1 MKLTSRQWLV
11 YFSAWIPYGL
21 SYVAV
26 FLAQGIDSIWSAF
39 TTMICN
45 VPAAAFLGIGL
56 IFFFGKFNWN
66 LKNRW
71 YFYLVHIFSA
81 LAFSL
86 IWYGLVLLFLSAYSS
101 LLRGFWSPTWFTG
114 YALQWQLFSG
124 VMIYSTIACVIY
136 LLQINENLRIE
147 TEKTAQAET
156 RAAQIEA
163 LYAQSQLSALRA
175 QLNPHFLFNTLHS
188 LMALTRYEPT
198 KAEMALEKLSEML
211 RFVLQEKSETAANL
225 IRLEDEWKFVQNYLE
240 LEKMRLGERLI
251 IKNEIDSRALNCL
264 IPAFTIQPL
273 IENAIKHGI
282 SPYQRAGTVSIRIRK
297 TPENLELEVADDG
310 PGKKIKTNT
319 KSNGLGLKLVR
330 QQLETSY
337 QGQAEFSVENGN
349 NNGFT
354 VSIKIPLETKN
365 VADKHLNN

>member
-1 MKLTSRQWLV
+1 MKLTKRQWLI
-11 YFSAWIPYGL
+11 YFAAWIPYGL

-26 FLAQGIDSIWSAF
+26 FLAQGIDSVWSALA
-39 TTMICN
+39 TMICN
-45 VPAAAFLGIGL
+45 VPAAALLGIGL

-66 LKNRW
+66 LHYRW

-81 LAFSL
+81 LSFSL
-86 IWYGLVLLFLSAYSS
+86 LWYGLVLLFLSAYSS
-101 LLRGFWSPTWFTG
+101 ILRGVWTPTWFTG

-124 VMIYSTIACVIY
+124 VMIYSTITCVIY

-147 TEKTAQAET
+147 TEKAAQAET

-163 LYAQSQLSALRA
+163 IFAQSQLSALRA

-188 LMALTRYEPT
+188 LMALTRYEPS
-198 KAEMALEKLSEML
+198 KAEMALEKLAEML
-211 RFVLQEKSETAANL
+211 RFVLQEKDETTTNL
-225 IRLEDEWKFVQNYLE
+225 IRLEDELKFVQNYLE

-251 IKNEIDSRALNCL
+251 IKNEIDSKALNCL
-264 IPAFTIQPL
+264 IPAFTLQPL

-282 SPYQRAGTVSIRIRK
+282 SPYNRVGTVSISIRK
-297 TPENLELEVADDG
+297 TVENLELEVADDG
-310 PGKKIKTNT
+310 FGKKEKIAPQ
-319 KSNGLGLKLVR
+319 SNGLGLKLVC

-337 QGQAEFSVENGN
+337 LGQAEFSFKNGT

-354 VSIKIPLETKN
+354 VSIKIPLEIKDVT
-365 VADKHLNN
+365 DYRLNN